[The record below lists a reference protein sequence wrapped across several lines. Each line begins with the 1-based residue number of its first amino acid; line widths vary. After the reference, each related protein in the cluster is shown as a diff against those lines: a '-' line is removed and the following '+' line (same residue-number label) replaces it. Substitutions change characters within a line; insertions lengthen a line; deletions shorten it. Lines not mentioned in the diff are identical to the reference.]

1 MRLKKEH
8 NHIPDFGSVKAMK
21 LLANA
26 KKRCL
31 DEPFVLPAVVTQEVF
46 SNADNEALVA
56 LPREKSL
63 KAAMRKLRRRDNP
76 RLPASLEELD
86 EIPHEYQFIDD
97 ERWLLHDAR
106 NAHGRFIIF
115 AKSSTIETMARS
127 RM

>member
-1 MRLKKEH
+1 MP
-8 NHIPDFGSVKAMK
+8 IFGSVKAMK

-56 LPREKSL
+56 LSRENSL
-63 KAAMRKLRRRDNP
+63 KAAMRRLRRRDNP
-76 RLPASLEELD
+76 RLPASLDELD
-86 EIPHEYQFIDD
+86 EIPEEYQFTDD
-97 ERWLLHDAR
+97 EKWLLHDAG
-106 NAHGRFIIF
+106 NEHDQILVF